1 MQVQS
6 EGVPMKAAIVIL
18 GLAFTVSRVCCA
30 VGAETHSNKVVQCV
44 PKAPTARL
52 LQSANPN
59 DIDPNW
65 RGESRI
71 GTSWTFIRDQ
81 TVQTDIAV
89 YFVGQLVSP
98 RGGVQKKPIFIL
110 PNEWNCE

>member
-1 MQVQS
+1 
-6 EGVPMKAAIVIL
+6 MKAVHLIAWLISTGIVCS
-18 GLAFTVSRVCCA
+18 AFA
-30 VGAETHSNKVVQCV
+30 AENQSNKFVQCV

-52 LQSANPN
+52 LQSPNPN
-59 DIDPNW
+59 DIDLSW

-81 TVQTDIAV
+81 TVKTDIAV

-110 PNEWNCE
+110 PDEWNCE